1 MWRYARSSLGYI
13 ASGIVSGTAAAVFL
27 SWVPSFQAKL
37 VHALIQEPS
46 FPMEILTSFLVYKVV
61 GNVFT
66 GIRVGLV
73 SYAIATTTQEAKS
86 SAIMKTYLMP
96 YDYFIKN
103 SFHDT
108 IELVNNDV
116 ETVVES
122 FTALTN
128 YTIRASLQ
136 FMVTVY
142 LLWQKSPELT
152 LFCVGCAL
160 GHVGIQQG
168 FANMFYAPSIKPIQ
182 DHKQRQNELIRDYY
196 EKMEIYRTHHKEDWV
211 VSEWA
216 HHQEEIMIHR
226 KNESYT
232 FGTMVALN
240 FTTGALMMGL
250 VMTLFQDNNRDT
262 VHEFVVYI
270 LSIFQLFEQSVDVL
284 KDVKSKETKRE
295 KVHEFLD
302 TPVRD
307 DWGFLV
313 NDKPDIYIKNISFG
327 YHEDTK
333 IISDFNMKI
342 PYGKHIGFHGMSG
355 AGKSTL
361 LKLLMGLYKPW
372 EGEIKWH
379 DVSLRDHDREWFY
392 KYGIAYVPQEPL
404 LFKDEPIVDH
414 YLTTDVPRSGPMS
427 GGQKQRAALAYAISR
442 EPLVLFLD
450 EPTCHQDQENT
461 DKIVDMLKNFKGTII
476 AISHDRTFLNRFC
489 DITKQIRR

>member
-1 MWRYARSSLGYI
+1 MWKYARNSFGYI
-13 ASGIVSGTAAAVFL
+13 ASGIASGTAAAVFL
-27 SWVPSFQAKL
+27 SWVPSIQAKL
-37 VHALIQEPS
+37 IHSLIQEPS
-46 FPMEILTSFLVYKVV
+46 FPMEILTSFLVYKVI

-73 SYAIATTTQEAKS
+73 SYAIALTTQEAKS
-86 SAIMKTYLMP
+86 TAIMKTYLMP

-128 YTIRASLQ
+128 YAIRASLQ
-136 FMVTVY
+136 FIVTVY

-152 LFCVGCAL
+152 LICIGCAL

-168 FANMFYAPSIKPIQ
+168 FVNMFYVPSIKPIQ

-196 EKMEIYRTHHKEDWV
+196 EKMEIYRTHHKEDRV
-211 VSEWA
+211 ITEWA
-216 HHQEEIMIHR
+216 DHQEEIMKHR
-226 KNESYT
+226 KKESYT

-240 FTTGALMMGL
+240 FTTASLMMGL
-250 VMTLFQDNNRDT
+250 IIWLFQHDNRDT
-262 VHEFVVYI
+262 VHEFVVYV

-284 KDVKSKETKRE
+284 KDVKSKEAKRE
-295 KVHEFLD
+295 KVYEFLD

-307 DWGFLV
+307 DWGFLI
-313 NDKPDIYIKNISFG
+313 NEKPDIYIKNISFG
-327 YHEDTK
+327 YHDDTK
-333 IISDFNMKI
+333 IISNFNMKI
-342 PYGKHIGFHGMSG
+342 PYGKHVGFHGMSG

-361 LKLLMGLYKPW
+361 LKLLMGLYQPW
-372 EGEIKWH
+372 QGEITWH
-379 DVSLRDHDREWFY
+379 DVGLRDHDREWFY

-404 LFKDEPIVDH
+404 LFKDEPIVEH
-414 YLTTDVPRSGPMS
+414 YITTDIPRSGPMS

-461 DKIVDMLKNFKGTII
+461 DKIVDMLKNFRGTII
-476 AISHDRTFLNRFC
+476 AISHDRIFLNRFC

>member
-1 MWRYARSSLGYI
+1 MWKYARSSLGYI
-13 ASGIVSGTAAAVFL
+13 ASGIASGTAAAVFL
-27 SWVPSFQAKL
+27 SWVPSFQAKM

-46 FPMEILTSFLVYKVV
+46 FPMEVLTSFLVYKVV

-66 GIRVGLV
+66 GIRVGSV
-73 SYAIATTTQEAKS
+73 SYAIALTTQEAKS
-86 SAIMKTYLMP
+86 TAIMKTYLMP

-152 LFCVGCAL
+152 LVCVGCAL

-168 FANMFYAPSIKPIQ
+168 FSNMFYVPSIKPIQ
-182 DHKQRQNELIRDYY
+182 NHKKRQHELIRDYY

-216 HHQEEIMIHR
+216 EHQEEIMKHR

-232 FGTMVALN
+232 FGTMIALN
-240 FTTGALMMGL
+240 FTTASLMMGL
-250 VMTLFQDNNRDT
+250 IIGLFQHDNRDT

-284 KDVKSKETKRE
+284 RDVKSKETKRE
-295 KVHEFLD
+295 KVYEFLD

-307 DWGFLV
+307 DWGFLI
-313 NDKPDIYIKNISFG
+313 NEKPNIYIKNVSFG
-327 YHEDTK
+327 YHEDNR

-342 PYGKHIGFHGMSG
+342 PYGKHVGFHGMSG

-379 DVSLRDHDREWFY
+379 DVNLRDHDREWFY

-414 YLTTDVPRSGPMS
+414 YITADIPRSGPMS

-461 DKIVDMLKNFKGTII
+461 DRIVDMLKNFRGTII
-476 AISHDRTFLNRFC
+476 AISHDRIFLNRFC

>member
-1 MWRYARSSLGYI
+1 MWKYARSSLGYI
-13 ASGIVSGTAAAVFL
+13 ASGIASGTAAAVFL
-27 SWVPSFQAKL
+27 SWVPSIQAKL
-37 VHALIQEPS
+37 IHSLIQEPS
-46 FPMEILTSFLVYKVV
+46 FPMEVLASFLVYKVI

-86 SAIMKTYLMP
+86 TAIMKTYLMP

-116 ETVVES
+116 ETVAES
-122 FTALTN
+122 FTSLTN
-128 YTIRASLQ
+128 YAIRASLQ

-152 LFCVGCAL
+152 LGCIGCAL

-168 FANMFYAPSIKPIQ
+168 FVNMFYVPSIKPIQ

-196 EKMEIYRTHHKEDWV
+196 EKMEIYRTHHKEDRV
-211 VSEWA
+211 ITEWA
-216 HHQEEIMIHR
+216 DHQEEIMKHR
-226 KNESYT
+226 KKESYT

-240 FTTGALMMGL
+240 FTTASLMMGL
-250 VMTLFQDNNRDT
+250 IIWLFQHDNRDT
-262 VHEFVVYI
+262 VHEFVVYV

-284 KDVKSKETKRE
+284 KDVKSKEAKRE
-295 KVHEFLD
+295 KVYEFLD

-307 DWGFLV
+307 DWGFLI
-313 NDKPDIYIKNISFG
+313 NEKPDIYIKNVSFG

-342 PYGKHIGFHGMSG
+342 PYGKHVGFHGMSG

-361 LKLLMGLYKPW
+361 LKLLMGLYQPW
-372 EGEIKWH
+372 QGEITWH
-379 DVSLRDHDREWFY
+379 DVGLRDHDREWFY

-404 LFKDEPIVDH
+404 LFKDEPIVEH
-414 YLTTDVPRSGPMS
+414 YITTDIPRSGPMS

-461 DKIVDMLKNFKGTII
+461 DKIVDMLKNFRGTII
-476 AISHDRTFLNRFC
+476 AISHDRIFLNRFC

>member
-1 MWRYARSSLGYI
+1 MWKYTRSSFGYMVSGI
-13 ASGIVSGTAAAVFL
+13 ASGTMAAVFI

-37 VHALIQEPS
+37 IHALIQEPS
-46 FPMEILTSFLVYKVV
+46 FPMEVLASFLIYKVI

-128 YTIRASLQ
+128 YIIRASLQ
-136 FMVTVY
+136 FMVTIY

-152 LFCVGCAL
+152 LVCIACSL
-160 GHVGIQQG
+160 GHIGIQQG
-168 FANMFYAPSIKPIQ
+168 FANLFYVPSIKPIQ
-182 DHKQRQNELIRDYY
+182 GHKERQNELIRDYY

-211 VSEWA
+211 ISEWA
-216 HHQEEIMIHR
+216 NHQEEIMKHR

-232 FGTMVALN
+232 FGTMVTLN
-240 FTTGALMMGL
+240 FTTASLMMGL
-250 VMTLFQDNNRDT
+250 MMMYRYGDREAI
-262 VHEFVVYI
+262 HEFVVYI
-270 LSIFQLFEQSVDVL
+270 LSIFQLFEQSVDVI
-284 KDVKSKETKRE
+284 KDVKSKSMKYE
-295 KVHEFLD
+295 KVCEFLD
-302 TPVRD
+302 KPIRD
-307 DWGFLV
+307 EWGFLI
-313 NDKPDIYIKNISFG
+313 NEKPDIHIKNISFG
-327 YHEDTK
+327 YHEDNK
-333 IISDFNMKI
+333 IISNFNMKV

-361 LKLLMGLYKPW
+361 LKLLMGLYRPW
-372 EGEIKWH
+372 EGEIKWN
-379 DVSLRDHDREWFY
+379 DVELREHDREWFY
-392 KYGIAYVPQEPL
+392 KYGIAYVPQEPM

-414 YLTTDVPRSGPMS
+414 YITTDIPRSGPVS

-461 DKIVDMLKNFKGTII
+461 EKIIDMLKNFKGTII
-476 AISHDRTFLNRFC
+476 AISHDRIFLNRFC